1 MFWDSEYKELIENV
15 KKQAGVSQAKLSHI
29 WDVWTISAYW
39 SRLKIS
45 LLSHSDQHLSF
56 LFLSNAAL
64 ALTKVGLS
72 WLYYRKIHPAG
83 RPPTRQYFSM
93 IDRAIYPKQKTIH
106 CVRDVFKK
114 SQKTVEPP
122 IYLGL
127 FTKSF
132 GKSGIQ
138 KFTPLNPT
146 FRLLSSLDFKIRV
159 ILTIWP
165 KIWDKCL
172 QLTSSTE
179 A

>member
-106 CVRDVFKK
+106 CDRNVFKK
-114 SQKTVEPP
+114 SQKNREPP
-122 IYLGL
+122 IYLEL
-127 FTKSF
+127 FS
-132 GKSGIQ
+132 
-138 KFTPLNPT
+138 KF
-146 FRLLSSLDFKIRV
+146 FWKIRHS
-159 ILTIWP
+159 
-165 KIWDKCL
+165 KIYPTEPYL
-172 QLTSSTE
+172 QATFKSRFQNSGHFDHL
-179 A
+179 AQNLG

>member
-1 MFWDSEYKELIENV
+1 MSL
-15 KKQAGVSQAKLSHI
+15 AKLSHI

-114 SQKTVEPP
+114 SQKTVS

-127 FTKSF
+127 FTKEIW
-132 GKSGIQ
+132 KSRHSKIY
-138 KFTPLNPT
+138 PT
-146 FRLLSSLDFKIRV
+146 ELYL
-159 ILTIWP
+159 
-165 KIWDKCL
+165 
-172 QLTSSTE
+172 
-179 A
+179 

>member
-1 MFWDSEYKELIENV
+1 MFWYSEYKELIENV

-93 IDRAIYPKQKTIH
+93 IDRAIYPKQKTIP
-106 CVRDVFKK
+106 CVRDQGCLKK
-114 SQKTVEPP
+114 KAKKTVEPP

-127 FTKSF
+127 FTIF
-132 GKSGIQ
+132 
-138 KFTPLNPT
+138 FW
-146 FRLLSSLDFKIRV
+146 KIRHSKMYP
-159 ILTIWP
+159 TEP
-165 KIWDKCL
+165 YL
-172 QLTSSTE
+172 QATFKSRFQNSGHFDHL
-179 A
+179 AQNLG

>member
-1 MFWDSEYKELIENV
+1 MFWYSEYKELIENV

-93 IDRAIYPKQKTIH
+93 IDRAIYPKQKTIP
-106 CVRDVFKK
+106 CVRDQGCLQKK
-114 SQKTVEPP
+114 PKKQQNPLSIWDFSQKVLEN
-122 IYLGL
+122 
-127 FTKSF
+127 
-132 GKSGIQ
+132 Q
-138 KFTPLNPT
+138 A
-146 FRLLSSLDFKIRV
+146 FKN
-159 ILTIWP
+159 LP
-165 KIWDKCL
+165 H
-172 QLTSSTE
+172 
-179 A
+179 